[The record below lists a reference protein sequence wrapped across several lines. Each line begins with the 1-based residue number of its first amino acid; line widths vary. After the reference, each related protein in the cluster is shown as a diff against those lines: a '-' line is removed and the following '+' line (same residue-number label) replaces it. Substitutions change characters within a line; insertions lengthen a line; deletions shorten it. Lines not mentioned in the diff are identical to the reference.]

1 MTGTY
6 GIGRDSTTAVSDFIS
21 GFMGLRLSG
30 LNT

>member
-21 GFMGLRLSG
+21 GIMYHGFK
-30 LNT
+30 T